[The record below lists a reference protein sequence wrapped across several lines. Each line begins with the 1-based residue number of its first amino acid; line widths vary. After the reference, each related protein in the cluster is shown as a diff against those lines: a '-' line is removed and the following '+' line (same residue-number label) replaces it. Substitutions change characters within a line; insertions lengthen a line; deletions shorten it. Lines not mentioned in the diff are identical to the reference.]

1 MEGRERWAT
10 KLGLILAM
18 AGNAVGLG
26 NFWRFP
32 YQLAKNGGGAFMIP
46 YFIALLLLG
55 IPIMW
60 VEWVTGRF
68 GGKYGHGVLGPTFYL
83 MSRESV
89 KPRTALIFGIIGGML
104 AFSVTTLLNSY
115 YLHVVGWSVAYTYY
129 SATGAYYGQNT
140 VAFFINHVNNLTAVL
155 ASWGLAVVLLAIAT
169 SRGVA
174 KGIEAWN
181 KVMMPLLYVFAV
193 VLVARSLTLG
203 SPVKPEWSS
212 LAGLEYIWKPDFNT
226 LSQNFFR
233 ISLAAAGQ
241 IFFTLSLGMGIIQN
255 YASYVGKDD
264 DIALSGLAT
273 VSLNEFAEVVLGGSL
288 AIPIAFA
295 YLGPEQAIKGGVGL
309 AYMSLPNVFTA
320 MGEAGRLFGS
330 MWFLL
335 LFFAGFTSA
344 IAMYNYL
351 VALLE
356 EDLHIKRTLAAVIV
370 FILYLLLGLPVALD
384 GTLVYLSELDNWVG
398 SYFLVLLGLFD
409 IIVAVWLFKPKNL
422 WDELHRGAYIN
433 VPTFFKYILLIAT
446 PIYIALLLAGTT
458 YDYYNMGAFTASKT
472 YVEEVLGGSYPDSVP
487 IVTWARVAMIAILII
502 GALETYYS
510 IRRKYGEELKQNRKI
525 VVAGD

>member
-1 MEGRERWAT
+1 
-10 KLGLILAM
+10 
-18 AGNAVGLG
+18 
-26 NFWRFP
+26 
-32 YQLAKNGGGAFMIP
+32 
-46 YFIALLLLG
+46 LLG

-104 AFSVTTLLNSY
+104 AFSITTLLNSY

-181 KVMMPLLYVFAV
+181 KVMMPLLFVFAI

-255 YASYVGKDD
+255 YASYIGKDD

-356 EDLHIKRTLAAVIV
+356 EDLHIKKTLAAVIV

-384 GTLVYLSELDNWVG
+384 TTLVYLSELDNWVG

-472 YVEEVLGGSYPDSVP
+472 YVEEVLGGSYPDSVH
-487 IVTWARVAMIAILII
+487 IVTWARVAMIAILTI

-525 VVAGD
+525 LVAGD